1 MAPQRG
7 EVTAPEVGEVV
18 AVGVDLASIE
28 ELRQAINQFGERYL
42 RRLFT
47 EHELA
52 ECQSRADPARHLA
65 ARFAAKEA
73 TFKALRLEGPQPPW
87 TSIEVYGEQDGHCGL
102 RLTGAAAALASERGI
117 AKLAV
122 SLTHEGGMAAA
133 VVVGSPPEPGL
144 PVARIE

>member
-1 MAPQRG
+1 
-7 EVTAPEVGEVV
+7 VTAPERGEVV

-42 RRLFT
+42 HRLFT
-47 EHELA
+47 ERELA
-52 ECQSRADPARHLA
+52 ECQSRADPAPHLA

-87 TSIEVYGEQDGHCGL
+87 TSIEVYSDQDGRCEL

-117 AKLAV
+117 AKLVV
-122 SLTHEGGMAAA
+122 SLTHEGDMAAA

-144 PVARIE
+144 PVVARSE